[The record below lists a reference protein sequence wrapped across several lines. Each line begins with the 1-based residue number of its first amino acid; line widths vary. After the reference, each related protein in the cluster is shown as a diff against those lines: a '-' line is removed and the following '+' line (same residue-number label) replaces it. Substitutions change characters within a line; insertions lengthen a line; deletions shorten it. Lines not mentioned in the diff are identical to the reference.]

1 MIEETVEDSV
11 QHGHLHFQEPS
22 YAIIDIINNPWADN
36 TSANFKA
43 DSKRFDI
50 PFIGEHNPFLLEAP
64 VVGSTIM
71 SFAFTGTIS
80 VTIVVSSFEFT
91 NSSSSFAPLNQ
102 VVVVKD

>member
-22 YAIIDIINNPWADN
+22 YAIIDIINNPWVDN

-50 PFIGEHNPFLLEAP
+50 PFIAEHNPFLLEGP
-64 VVGSTIM
+64 VGSTIM
-71 SFAFTGTIS
+71 SFAFIGTIS

-91 NSSSSFAPLNQ
+91 NSSNLFAPLNLAIA
-102 VVVVKD
+102 VTG